1 MGKTKKVV
9 IGIFLIITLIT
20 GVTIFIYSQ
29 ESNKDDLKKT
39 SDINSLEAQILDNVE
54 DIYSSYLP
62 AESIY
67 ATSYIQSEN
76 IINLADITELY
87 ESSDL
92 VIVGTIKENLGGKM
106 LEELGYAGILCS
118 VQVDNVI
125 KGELSKKEMNFFTN
139 GGYCTIEDYVEVMS
153 KISKE
158 RVSKL
163 GFDKLSDFDK
173 KNNYLVFNNEYG
185 KKFDIDKRY
194 VLMLKKINDKYICL
208 SKYGFLEVEKDV
220 IVESLTDI
228 LNLDKQD

>member
-125 KGELSKKEMNFFTN
+125 KGELSKKEMNFLLM
-139 GGYCTIEDYVEVMS
+139 EDIVQL
-153 KISKE
+153 KI
-158 RVSKL
+158 
-163 GFDKLSDFDK
+163 
-173 KNNYLVFNNEYG
+173 
-185 KKFDIDKRY
+185 
-194 VLMLKKINDKYICL
+194 M
-208 SKYGFLEVEKDV
+208 
-220 IVESLTDI
+220 
-228 LNLDKQD
+228 